1 MRDDFVVRF
10 SQGTAR
16 ILKLSDV
23 RKLDAW
29 KHAFEGQP
37 KDHRYY
43 ELIEETLANDFE
55 FRYAVL
61 EDGAGNIRA
70 IQSLFFVRQNL
81 IEGVRGIFR
90 SVVDLVRKAF
100 P

>member
-1 MRDDFVVRF
+1 MRDDAVVPF
-10 SQGTAR
+10 GQGTAR

-23 RKLDAW
+23 RKVEAW
-29 KHAFEGQP
+29 RDAFEGRA

-61 EDGAGNIRA
+61 ADSAGNVRA
-70 IQSLFFVRQNL
+70 IQSLFSCGRT
-81 IEGVRGIFR
+81 
-90 SVVDLVRKAF
+90 
-100 P
+100 